1 MTTKDLEDQESKTAA
16 LGWVLPITV
25 LLGIAAVGLI
35 SLIIGRGN
43 LTALPLA
50 WAFSAGTL
58 ATVNP
63 CGWAM
68 LPSYAAFYLGSREAG
83 YEHRPL
89 IGRGAEGLRLGLLM
103 TAGFLVVFS
112 IVGAVISLGLRILV
126 QAMPFLAILVG
137 VGLVGLG
144 LWLLFGGSLRLSI
157 PTPRINAQAR
167 NPKSVFLYGAAY
179 GFASLS
185 CTLPIFMIVIGSS
198 LATGS
203 PGEAAAMFGSFAAG
217 MAMVLM
223 AVVISIALVK
233 GAIVQQLQAVLPYVH
248 RIGAGLLVV
257 AGLYLIW
264 YQARYLPLF
273 LATF

>member
-1 MTTKDLEDQESKTAA
+1 MAHPQGLTVASVPAEKAQARGSAVRFPRPIINEIRPTAA
-16 LGWVLPITV
+16 IPSSTV
-25 LLGIAAVGLI
+25 
-35 SLIIGRGN
+35 IGS
-43 LTALPLA
+43 TQPKA
-50 WAFSAGTL
+50 
-58 ATVNP
+58 
-63 CGWAM
+63 
-68 LPSYAAFYLGSREAG
+68 
-83 YEHRPL
+83 
-89 IGRGAEGLRLGLLM
+89 
-103 TAGFLVVFS
+103 
-112 IVGAVISLGLRILV
+112 AVISLGLRILV

-217 MAMVLM
+217 MATVLM